1 MLGYQESE
9 DCIVIHKRSCD
20 VANRL
25 KASYGNRIWAANWE
39 THKKLLFQA
48 TIQID
53 GIDRIGMLHD
63 ITGVLSEQL
72 NVNIPRLLIET
83 HDGIFKGEI
92 QMEVHDAE
100 DVQAICKKLKKIKG
114 VDSARRI
121 S

>member
-1 MLGYQESE
+1 
-9 DCIVIHKRSCD
+9 
-20 VANRL
+20 
-25 KASYGNRIWAANWE
+25 
-39 THKKLLFQA
+39 
-48 TIQID
+48 
-53 GIDRIGMLHD
+53 MLHD